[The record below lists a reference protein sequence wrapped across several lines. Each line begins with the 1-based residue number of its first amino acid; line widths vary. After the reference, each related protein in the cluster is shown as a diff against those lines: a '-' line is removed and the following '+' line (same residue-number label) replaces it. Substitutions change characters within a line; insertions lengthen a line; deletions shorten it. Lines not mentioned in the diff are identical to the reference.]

1 MTTNYSTPKL
11 CDRGGDLSKQWYVY
25 LYYTSFEGIKKQFR
39 YSDGLNVLKTKRER
53 KIEASALIEA
63 LIYQLKSGWSP
74 FTNTMEAVDDKQLK
88 TVSAAFDEIFEIKKA
103 YLTRESIRTYKNQID
118 LFKSWLVKKKL
129 DHLYT
134 QNFTAD
140 HIRKY
145 CDWMLRDRKYC
156 GKTYNG
162 HLTMLRTFFTEMVN
176 RKYMPVSPVAGLKFV
191 RQEVGKNTTYSEADE
206 KRFEEIRYKDPE
218 FYLATRFVR
227 YCFLRRTELAKL
239 QVKHINWTNR
249 TIIIPSKNAKSRV
262 QDSVTIP
269 GTLEKLIKQSGL
281 LQLDPETYI
290 FGRHFKPAAKAIND
304 LDDFSD
310 RQRAVN
316 KSLGIG
322 AGRTFYSWKHT
333 GAVELYNLTKDPYV
347 VMRQCRHTDIKMTMI
362 YLRSLGC
369 GVNEQVRAW

>member
-1 MTTNYSTPKL
+1 MITNYSFPKL

-25 LYYTSFEGIKKQFR
+25 LYYTGSDGVRKQFR
-39 YSDGLNVLKTKRER
+39 YSEGINSLKTKRER
-53 KIEASALIEA
+53 RAEANALVEA
-63 LIYQLKSGWSP
+63 ITALLKKGWSP
-74 FTNTMEAVDDKQLK
+74 VTNTMEATENIQPK
-88 TVSAAFDEIFEIKKA
+88 TISAAFDEIFEIKKA
-103 YLTRESIRTYKNQID
+103 YLTSESIRTYKNQID
-118 LFKSWLVKKKL
+118 LFKGWLVKKKL

-140 HIRKY
+140 HARKY
-145 CDWMLRDRKYC
+145 CDWMLRDKKYC

-176 RKYMPVSPVAGLKFV
+176 RKYLPTSPVAGFKFV
-191 RQEVGKNTTYSEADE
+191 RQEVGKNTTYSEVDE
-206 KRFEEIRYKDPE
+206 KKFEEIRYKNPE

-239 QVKHINWTNR
+239 QVKHISWNNK

-269 GTLEKLIKQSGL
+269 GTLEKLIELSGL
-281 LQLDPETYI
+281 LHLDPETYI
-290 FGRHFKPAAKAIND
+290 FGKYFKPATKAIND

-310 RQRAVN
+310 RQREVN
-316 KSLGIG
+316 RVLGIDK
-322 AGRTFYSWKHT
+322 GRTFYSWKHT
-333 GAVELYNLTKDPYV
+333 GAVELYNLTKDPYT
-347 VMRQCRHTDIKMTMI
+347 VMRQCRHTDIKMTMT

-369 GVNEQVRAW
+369 GVNEQVRRW

>member
-1 MTTNYSTPKL
+1 MTTNFSFPKL

-25 LYYTSFEGIKKQFR
+25 LYYTGSDGVRKQFR
-39 YSDGLNVLKTKRER
+39 YSEGINSLKTKRER
-53 KIEASALIEA
+53 RAEANALVEA
-63 LIYQLKSGWSP
+63 ITALLKKGWSP
-74 FTNTMEAVDDKQLK
+74 VTNTMEATENIQPK
-88 TVSAAFDEIFEIKKA
+88 TISAAFDEIFEIKKA
-103 YLTRESIRTYKNQID
+103 YLTSESIRTYKNQID
-118 LFKSWLVKKKL
+118 LFKGWLVKKKL

-140 HIRKY
+140 HARKY
-145 CDWMLRDRKYC
+145 CDWMLRDKKYC

-176 RKYMPVSPVAGLKFV
+176 RKYLPTSPVAGFKFV
-191 RQEVGKNTTYSEADE
+191 RQEVGKNTTYSEVDE
-206 KRFEEIRYKDPE
+206 KKFEEIRYKNPE

-239 QVKHINWTNR
+239 QVKHISWNNK

-269 GTLEKLIKQSGL
+269 GTLEKLIELSGL
-281 LQLDPETYI
+281 LHLDPETYI
-290 FGRHFKPAAKAIND
+290 FGKHLKPSAKAIND

-310 RQRAVN
+310 RQREVN
-316 KSLGIG
+316 RVLGIDK
-322 AGRTFYSWKHT
+322 GRTFYSWKHT

-347 VMRQCRHTDIKMTMI
+347 VMRQCRHTDIKMTMT

-369 GVNEQVRAW
+369 GVNEQVRRW